1 MLGRHVRV
9 GRPQHYIPAPNGEN
23 PQLDVQPLRE
33 RGLISP
39 IEEPEVGKAWGKTC
53 GKPGQ
58 ELGQQWFTPMFGDTL
73 E

>member
-1 MLGRHVRV
+1 MLGRNIRV

-23 PQLDVQPLRE
+23 PPLDVQPLRE

-39 IEEPEVGKAWGKTC
+39 IEEPEVGKAWGKTW
-53 GKPGQ
+53 GKPGL
-58 ELGQQWFTPMFGDTL
+58 ELGQWLTPIFANAL